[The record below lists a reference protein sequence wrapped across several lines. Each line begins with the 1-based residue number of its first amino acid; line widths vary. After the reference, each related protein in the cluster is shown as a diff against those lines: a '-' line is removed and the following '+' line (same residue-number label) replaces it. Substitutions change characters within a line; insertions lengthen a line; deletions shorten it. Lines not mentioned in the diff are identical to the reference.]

1 MAVLVI
7 AVEPVQTARR
17 ADVFAVPAPLLSRRV
32 LVRSGGQGELEI
44 VVLHVGM
51 LLCLSSRRRRVFQ
64 EPVEAS
70 GEVALEAAGGLAAAL
85 PFLDPALDVVDG
97 RSVRSASGNDDL
109 VEGSV

>member
-1 MAVLVI
+1 VL
-7 AVEPVQTARR
+7 E
-17 ADVFAVPAPLLSRRV
+17 
-32 LVRSGGQGELEI
+32 
-44 VVLHVGM
+44 
-51 LLCLSSRRRRVFQ
+51 
-64 EPVEAS
+64 EPVEVA